1 LQAAC
6 RRWDCVLATLQELT
20 KISGYTISGIFKG
33 LDAKE
38 QETQTMKE
46 LFASLGMEVEEY
58 DMDQPFYP
66 YWVLVEK
73 S

>member
-1 LQAAC
+1 
-6 RRWDCVLATLQELT
+6 
-20 KISGYTISGIFKG
+20 
-33 LDAKE
+33 
-38 QETQTMKE
+38 MKE